1 MKPGT
6 SLAHLVRPNVAAM
19 TPYSS
24 ARSEFSGEASV
35 WLDANENPHDFAWS
49 RYPDPYQRELKV
61 EIAKLRNVSPDQI
74 VLGNGSDE
82 LIDLLIR
89 AFCVPGRDSILTM
102 APGFGMY
109 EAAAA
114 VSDVR
119 VLRTPLSA
127 PDFEF
132 SAAAAD
138 DEVDGTTRVVFLC
151 TPNNPTGNSISPNE
165 IRSVLHD
172 SANLADTIVVIDEAY
187 IDFSPHPSAIELL
200 AEAENLVVLQTF
212 SKAFGAAGVRLGM
225 GFMSPQIV
233 EILNRIKLPYNI
245 SELTQREALRSL
257 ADLAPMHTSV
267 VALINERRRLETELG
282 ALASVVHVHPSDAN
296 FVLVRFHDSE
306 LALKSLLAAGV
317 VVRDRSTQP
326 GCENC
331 LRISVGTPDE
341 NTVLLDTLASMGGQ
355 V

>member
-1 MKPGT
+1 MKAGA

-49 RYPDPYQRELKV
+49 RYPDPYQQELKAK
-61 EIAKLRNVSPDQI
+61 IAELRGVPADKI

-102 APGFGMY
+102 TPSFGMY
-109 EAAAA
+109 KAAAA
-114 VSDVR
+114 VADVR
-119 VLRTPLSA
+119 VLRTELG
-127 PDFEF
+127 PDFAF
-132 SAAAAD
+132 SAAAAED
-138 DEVDGTTRVVFLC
+138 DVDAATRLVFLC
-151 TPNNPTGNSISPNE
+151 TPNNPTGNSLTLDQ
-165 IRSVLHD
+165 IREVLHSSD
-172 SANLADTIVVIDEAY
+172 NLADAIVVVDEAY
-187 IDFSPHPSAIELL
+187 IDFSPHPSAVELL

-233 EILNRIKLPYNI
+233 EILNRIKLPYNV

-257 ADLAPMHTSV
+257 ADLGPMRASV
-267 VALINERRRLETELG
+267 AALIAERQRLEAELPG
-282 ALASVVHVHPSDAN
+282 LDAVVQVHPSDAN
-296 FVLVRFHDSE
+296 FLLVRFVDSE
-306 LALKSLLAAGV
+306 LALKTLLAAGV
-317 VVRDRSTQP
+317 VVRDRSSQP

-331 LRISVGTPDE
+331 LRISVGTAAE
-341 NTVLLDTLASMGGQ
+341 NSALLDALATVGGAA
-355 V
+355 